1 MFKDKEKEDYE
12 IAIRYRDKSNPLYWE
27 KDNKN
32 GGDLTEYLTIE
43 DIIESND
50 NNGQFTSVYYNINN
64 IYDGMAIFK
73 ALTNKS
79 ILDAL
84 DEELD
89 DDYRDTALEGFTI
102 NIGLYK
108 DNNYKEVREKTI
120 AITVSDDYGA
130 RDIAHQDII
139 NADDILI
146 NKTREILCNDDQ

>member
-1 MFKDKEKEDYE
+1 MFKDKEKNEYE
-12 IAIRYRDKSNPLYWE
+12 IAIRYRDKSNPSYWE

-43 DIIESND
+43 DIIKSND
-50 NNGQFTSVYYNINN
+50 NNGQFTSVYYNINK

-89 DDYRDTALEGFTI
+89 DEYRDTALEGFTI
-102 NIGLYK
+102 DIG
-108 DNNYKEVREKTI
+108 
-120 AITVSDDYGA
+120 
-130 RDIAHQDII
+130 
-139 NADDILI
+139 
-146 NKTREILCNDDQ
+146 